1 MEKIET
7 RSLVTRAADLVT
19 GRSLMAAAIGG
30 ASALPMLAHA
40 QSSPDPFDAAVATIT
55 TKVSAYGAALVAL
68 AAVGVVF
75 YVAIKF
81 VKKIPKAA

>member
-40 QSSPDPFDAAVATIT
+40 QSTDPFDTAVATIT
-55 TKVSAYGAALVAL
+55 TKVGAYGAALVGL